1 MSGLLETSNVP
12 THGSFLEVLRLN
24 NWPLRYEWR
33 MTSCLV
39 GLSLVVFCVVATG
52 ASSVLLPLA
61 VFTAILISLWRVWIP
76 VSFELNSVGIT
87 QQVLRVQSFMPWT
100 EFTYYEEYS
109 SGVLLMR
116 DSNPSPLARLSG
128 SFIHWDGHRSEVLS
142 FLDHHLVDR
151 RKT

>member
-1 MSGLLETSNVP
+1 MSSRFVLCG
-12 THGSFLEVLRLN
+12 VLR
-24 NWPLRYEWR
+24 
-33 MTSCLV
+33 C
-39 GLSLVVFCVVATG
+39 GHG

-87 QQVLRVQSFMPWT
+87 QQVLHVQSLMPWT
-100 EFTYYEEYS
+100 EFMYYEEYS

-128 SFIHWDGHRSEVLS
+128 LFIHWDGHRSEVLS
-142 FLDHHLVDR
+142 FLDYHLMDR